1 MLVSTAER
9 VPLTT
14 RPCTGPSCD
23 AHIADVTLLRKDGQ
37 RVRHVF
43 DPEPVPGGQ
52 YRIEPTLLGELEA
65 THDASLTTG
74 YVSHFATCP
83 NSPQFRGT
91 R

>member
-1 MLVSTAER
+1 M
-9 VPLTT
+9 TT
-14 RPCTGPSCD
+14 TDRLDLAIRPCTGHDCD
-23 AHIADVTLLRKDGQ
+23 AMIADIILVRQDGQ

-43 DPEPVPGGQ
+43 DPEPAAGGK
-52 YRIEPTLLGELEA
+52 YRIEHTLLGDIEA
-65 THDASLTTG
+65 SYDQTLTTG

>member
-1 MLVSTAER
+1 MSEF
-9 VPLTT
+9 PT
-14 RPCTGPSCD
+14 RACTGRDCGEQIID
-23 AHIADVTLLRKDGQ
+23 IILVRKDGV

-52 YRIEPTLLGELEA
+52 YRIDQTLLGEPEA
-65 THDASLTTG
+65 HHDADLEVG

-83 NSPQFRGT
+83 NSPQFRG